1 MVVTI
6 ATSVCAVGF
15 FVIGAELGWSA
26 WSRWGFARHWLALVV
41 SFLLAM
47 VSFWVMTS
55 AWLALFGTPEAPRFG
70 IKANPLVIGLFW
82 GLFLILLFRTIVS
95 SAQHRQSAPVR

>member
-1 MVVTI
+1 MVVII
-6 ATSVCAVGF
+6 ATIVCAVGF

-26 WSRWGFARHWLALVV
+26 WSRWGFVRHWLTLAV

-47 VSFWVMTS
+47 VSFWVMVNV
-55 AWLALFGTPEAPRFG
+55 WLALFGTPEAPRFG
-70 IKANPLVIGLFW
+70 IRANPLVIGFFW

-95 SAQHRQSAPVR
+95 SAQKGRELPAR